1 MTSHPHPPRLAAV
14 PVTAMDTPALPLPAT
29 APLQD
34 MLRPR
39 RHPLRRH
46 LRLALLLLPWLLAM
60 GLGFPLLWQQMRQ
73 TFDSPVQRA
82 RDLALFQAAS
92 VAGRVIDSLRN
103 DVRFLEAVSTLDE
116 AAAALSSDS
125 DTARLMLAF
134 ARGAPS
140 YDHLRL
146 VDADGRER
154 LQVAYTAG
162 PSPGLYAAR
171 GMVAER
177 KRTLAPP
184 DRLQNA
190 RNHIDFDRVSHLPQG
205 EVYLS
210 GLELRP
216 SADGRPPQPVL
227 RATAARFDGATLR
240 GAVSLE
246 LLANDLLERIVALGR
261 SHHVEL
267 LVAHPDGR
275 WIRGP
280 AAGRDWSDTVA
291 ATDPGL
297 WAAMQAQADGLYRG
311 AESGGEW
318 TFRRIGLARELGAA
332 APPGRASPGPGL
344 LLAARADR
352 QSAAWARWRWQLP
365 LAACMAAAL
374 FAAVVLSAQ
383 LLRSLRAD
391 ARHTRAL
398 HEANRAL
405 TIANDNLR
413 SVQGDL
419 ARAAR
424 LSSLGLMVA
433 GVAHELNNPLGSATL
448 ALSTARQELDMLAAR
463 LRQGLRR
470 SDLDRYVA
478 MSDGAMQTVA
488 DAVRRAA
495 GLVQRFKQV
504 AVDRTSMQRRVFDL
518 GQIVL
523 DADPRLRH
531 WPADGTVDL
540 RLLLPPG
547 LEMDSYPGPL
557 EQAVSNLLDNAVLH
571 AFGAQAAGAIVVE
584 VAADGPDHVLVR
596 VADDGV
602 GIPAADLP
610 QVFEPFFT
618 TRRHAGGTGLGL
630 HIVHQIVA
638 DVLGGTLWAESP
650 VPAGV
655 PVPGRGTVFTL
666 RLPRRAPERPEA
678 AVPVADG

>member
-1 MTSHPHPPRLAAV
+1 MP
-14 PVTAMDTPALPLPAT
+14 
-29 APLQD
+29 
-34 MLRPR
+34 RPR

-46 LRLALLLLPWLLAM
+46 LRLALLVLPWLLAM
-60 GLGFPLLWQQMRQ
+60 GLGFPLLWHQMRH

-103 DVRFLEAVSTLDE
+103 DVRFLEAVSTLDDDD
-116 AAAALSSDS
+116 ASTLPSDS

-154 LQVAYTAG
+154 LRVDYTAG
-162 PSPGLYAAR
+162 PSPGLYAAP
-171 GMVAER
+171 GVAVAR
-177 KRTLAPP
+177 NRALAPP

-210 GLELRP
+210 GFELRP
-216 SADGRPPQPVL
+216 SADGRSPQPVL
-227 RATAARFDGATLR
+227 RATAARFDGETLR

-261 SHHVEL
+261 SHQVDL
-267 LVAHPDGR
+267 FVAHPDGR

-280 AAGRDWSDTVA
+280 QPGRDWSDTVA
-291 ATDPGL
+291 ATDAGL
-297 WAAMQAQADGLYRG
+297 WAAMQAQTDGLYHGTDRG
-311 AESGGEW
+311 SEW
-318 TFRRIGLARELGAA
+318 TFRRISLAREVDAV
-332 APPGRASPGPGL
+332 APPGPASPEPRL

-374 FAAVVLSAQ
+374 LAAVVLSAQ

-398 HEANRAL
+398 HQANRAL

-413 SVQGDL
+413 TVQDDL
-419 ARAAR
+419 ARVAR

-433 GVAHELNNPLGSATL
+433 GVAHELNTPLGSATL

-463 LRQGLRR
+463 LQQGLRR

-478 MSDGAMQTVA
+478 MSDSAMQTVA

-531 WPADGTVDL
+531 WPASSPVDL

-571 AFGAQAAGAIVVE
+571 AFGSQVGGTVVVE
-584 VAADGPDHVLVR
+584 VAADGADHVLVR
-596 VADDGV
+596 VADDGA

-610 QVFEPFFT
+610 QVFDPFFT

-638 DVLGGTLWAESP
+638 DVLGGTLQAESP
-650 VPAGV
+650 VPAGL
-655 PVPGRGTVFTL
+655 PVPGRGTVFTM
-666 RLPRRAPERPEA
+666 RLPRRAPQRLETA
-678 AVPVADG
+678 APAVGT